1 MLHIL
6 SKLIIKRMD
15 TVDSKVRLESFYNSS
30 STKWTQIL
38 KVENKSV
45 LKLIN
50 WTEFFENDT
59 LKRNGEVRIVNC
71 ERDKMGELRIEEFEI
86 NITRNIK
93 FKKLTSI

>member
-1 MLHIL
+1 M
-6 SKLIIKRMD
+6 
-15 TVDSKVRLESFYNSS
+15 
-30 STKWTQIL
+30 